1 MSLHFSV
8 LHQERTEGIRSV
20 RNSRY
25 KTQQLADDF
34 AKLFPKLSFQPEF
47 SWAGTFGVTKDG
59 LPYIGHY
66 EPKPNGLFSLG
77 FGGNGITFSVIAAEI
92 IRDILLEKAN
102 PNEAI
107 FALDR

>member
-1 MSLHFSV
+1 MLGGRD
-8 LHQERTEGIRSV
+8 EETNNPKV
-20 RNSRY
+20 RQDKLEL

-34 AKLFPKLSFQPEF
+34 ANLFPKLSFRPEF

-92 IRDILLEKAN
+92 IKNILLEKAN